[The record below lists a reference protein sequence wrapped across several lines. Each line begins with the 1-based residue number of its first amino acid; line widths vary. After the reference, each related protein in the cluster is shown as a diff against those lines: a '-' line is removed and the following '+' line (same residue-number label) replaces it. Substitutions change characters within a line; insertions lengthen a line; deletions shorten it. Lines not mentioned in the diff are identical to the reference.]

1 MGAGDP
7 DLLIPLLEG
16 PLFLFFDLLPF
27 PALPLPLIPCSKQ
40 RGGAVTHADGDQVL
54 VDT

>member
-16 PLFLFFDLLPF
+16 PLFLFFDLNPF
-27 PALPLPLIPCSKQ
+27 PALPLPYFPWLKRPEE
-40 RGGAVTHADGDQVL
+40 R
-54 VDT
+54 

>member
-7 DLLIPLLEG
+7 NLLISLLEG

-27 PALPLPLIPCSKQ
+27 PALP
-40 RGGAVTHADGDQVL
+40 
-54 VDT
+54 